1 MSNFP
6 SIFPPPQRSVVTAT
20 RTRRKLQAEMVRS
33 ALEAEEKKR
42 RMERE
47 NFLLTTVP
55 VTIQAAYEP
64 ALHHVSAD
72 DHEEGK
78 SYHPPNAVE
87 PPHFIQQSC
96 KSK

>member
-1 MSNFP
+1 
-6 SIFPPPQRSVVTAT
+6 
-20 RTRRKLQAEMVRS
+20 MVRS

-42 RMERE
+42 RTERE

-72 DHEEGK
+72 DHEEGMDL
-78 SYHPPNAVE
+78 
-87 PPHFIQQSC
+87 HFVAKKGKHQC
-96 KSK
+96 R